1 MTEITITEDQ
11 ALMLEVS
18 LQSLIQDKEKEGYR
32 EVTRYAH
39 PAVGLVV
46 ILSNAPIRPDYYSLA
61 S

>member
-61 S
+61 C